1 MRFGGRSLKP
11 SHSPQTH
18 FFKHFL
24 KENIM
29 NLMNTC
35 RKYGA
40 KLAVVAAAP
49 LALATQAWAEV
60 PESVK
65 TDLATAKTDALSVA
79 AIVLGIIASIF
90 AIQLIRRVLR

>member
-1 MRFGGRSLKP
+1 MK
-11 SHSPQTH
+11 
-18 FFKHFL
+18 
-24 KENIM
+24 
-29 NLMNTC
+29 LMNIC

-49 LALATQAWAEV
+49 LALAGQAWAEV

-90 AIQLIRRVLR
+90 AIGLIRRVLR

>member
-1 MRFGGRSLKP
+1 MK
-11 SHSPQTH
+11 
-18 FFKHFL
+18 
-24 KENIM
+24 
-29 NLMNTC
+29 LMNSC

-49 LALATQAWAEV
+49 LAFATQAWAE
-60 PESVK
+60 VK